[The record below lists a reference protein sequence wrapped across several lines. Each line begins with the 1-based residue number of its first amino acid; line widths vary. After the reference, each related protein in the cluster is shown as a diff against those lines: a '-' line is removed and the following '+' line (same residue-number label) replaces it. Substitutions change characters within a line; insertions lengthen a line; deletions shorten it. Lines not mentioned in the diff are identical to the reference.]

1 MENVILI
8 QHPLI
13 QHKLTYLRKKD
24 TNPKEFRELVKE
36 VSGLMVFEIFS
47 NIKLKEIEIETPISS
62 TKSKVIDE
70 DIVIVPILRAGMIMA
85 EGILNII
92 PQAKVGFVGIYRDPE
107 SLQPVEYYCKLPENL
122 ENSTV
127 VIVDPMLA
135 TGGSA
140 NKTISLVKEAKA
152 NKILF
157 VCLISA
163 PEGIEKVRRENPD
176 VKIYT
181 IAIDEHLNSHGY
193 IVPGLGDA
201 GDRLFGT
208 KWKI

>member
-36 VSGLMVFEIFS
+36 VSGLMAFEIFS
-47 NIKLKEIEIETPISS
+47 NIKLKEIDIETPISS

-70 DIVIVPILRAGMIMA
+70 DIVIVPILRAGVIMA

-107 SLQPVEYYCKLPENL
+107 SLQPVEYYCKLPQNL

-140 NKTISLVKEAKA
+140 NKTISLVREAKA
-152 NKILF
+152 SKILF

-163 PEGIEKVRRENPD
+163 PEGIEKVRLAYPD

-208 KWKI
+208 R

>member
-70 DIVIVPILRAGMIMA
+70 DIVIVPILRAGVIMA

-92 PQAKVGFVGIYRDPE
+92 PQAKVGFVGVYRDPE
-107 SLQPVEYYCKLPENL
+107 SLQPVEYYCKLPQNL

-152 NKILF
+152 SRILF

-163 PEGIEKVRRENPD
+163 PEGIEKVRLEHPD

-208 KWKI
+208 K